1 MSNIIKVECPSCHEE
16 LWIDTETQKVIQH
29 KKSEKKNFASFEDL
43 ILGEKKKKEQ
53 ADEKFELA
61 RKLKDEKK
69 KKAEAFF
76 KKSFK
81 D

>member
-1 MSNIIKVECPSCHEE
+1 MSKIIKIECPSCHDE
-16 LWIDTETQKVIQH
+16 LWVDTETETVIQH
-29 KKSEKKNFASFEDL
+29 KKTEKKNFSSFEDL

-61 RKLKDEKK
+61 RKLKEEKK
-69 KKAEAFF
+69 KQAEEIFN
-76 KKSFK
+76 KSFK

>member
-1 MSNIIKVECPSCHEE
+1 MSKIIKTECPSCHEE
-16 LWIDTETQKVIQH
+16 LWVDSETEKVIQH
-29 KKSEKKNFASFEDL
+29 KKSEKKNFSSFEDL

-61 RKLKDEKK
+61 RKLKEEKK
-69 KKAEAFF
+69 RQAEEIF